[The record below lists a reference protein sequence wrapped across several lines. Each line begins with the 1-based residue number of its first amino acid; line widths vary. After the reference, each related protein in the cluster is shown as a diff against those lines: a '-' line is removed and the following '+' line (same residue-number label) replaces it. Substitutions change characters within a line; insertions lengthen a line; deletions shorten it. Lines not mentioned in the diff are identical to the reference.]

1 MKTQQRGQQGE
12 SLARSFLEHV
22 GYQFLESNFIR
33 RVGEID
39 LVMLAPSDPPD
50 TDTVIVFVE
59 VRYRATPGFGGALAS
74 IDWKKQRKMTRVAN
88 AWLQRNASSTQ
99 MARID
104 VITLEPL
111 ASQEL
116 RLPSSAIDDPATDVK
131 IWKNHRLHW
140 IHNAV
145 EDST

>member
-1 MKTQQRGQQGE
+1 
-12 SLARSFLEHV
+12 
-22 GYQFLESNFIR
+22 
-33 RVGEID
+33 
-39 LVMLAPSDPPD
+39 MLAPVDPPN
-50 TDTVIVFVE
+50 TDTVVVFVE

-74 IDWKKQRKMTRVAN
+74 IDWKKQRKMTRVAS

-111 ASQEL
+111 FSEEL
-116 RLPSSAIDDPATDVK
+116 RTPSNSSHNLTKEVQN
-131 IWKNHRLHW
+131 WKNHRLHW
-140 IHNAV
+140 IPNAV